1 MGKRKATKVSILI
14 TMDNAGEMKVE
25 GPMNDPVLFL
35 GLLELAKTR
44 FLSRMTQA
52 ELLTKLSKME
62 PPAEENPAPGNR
74 TPAGLIVPH

>member
-44 FLSRMTQA
+44 VISRMTQT
-52 ELLTKLSKME
+52 ELLLKLDKMK
-62 PPAEENPAPGNR
+62 PPEEEEAGPGKR

>member
-14 TMDNAGEMKVE
+14 TMDNLGEMKVE

-44 FLSRMTQA
+44 VISRMTQT
-52 ELLTKLSKME
+52 ELLLKLDKMKS
-62 PPAEENPAPGNR
+62 PEEEEAPKGR